1 MWKVILKALKKGCT
15 YDSWTEFF
23 NYDKWI
29 ECFHECNID
38 PDLYANRHR
47 NEFEQE
53 PWDHIDCGV
62 TKDYLRKEWKMAQ
75 KGLLTHDCRHLPCN
89 GCAVCPLLDV
99 KLIDHK
105 EDVPGEKAVFI
116 YKQG

>member
-1 MWKVILKALKKGCT
+1 MRKPDIWKRYLQEVTSIGESILKAWKKGCT

-38 PDLYANRHR
+38 PDLYANRPR

-62 TKDYLRKEWKMAQ
+62 TKDYLRKEWKWH
-75 KGLLTHDCRHLPCN
+75 KKVCLPMIAAS
-89 GCAVCPLLDV
+89 AV
-99 KLIDHK
+99 
-105 EDVPGEKAVFI
+105 
-116 YKQG
+116 